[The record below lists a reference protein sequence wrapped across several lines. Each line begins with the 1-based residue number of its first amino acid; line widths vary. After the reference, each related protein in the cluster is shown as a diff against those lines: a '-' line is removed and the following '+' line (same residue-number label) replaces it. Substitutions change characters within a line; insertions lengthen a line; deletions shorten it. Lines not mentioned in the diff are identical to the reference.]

1 MNLRIDRCGD
11 TAKVST
17 YRNTRSATATS
28 RLNCVFRAEN
38 HESAVT
44 LPFGIPQIPETVA
57 AHKPALKS
65 PASPQKNHSKR
76 HSPPDRS
83 TPSDSPAGPPTENK
97 SSADI
102 PPSPPTSHIPPRQK
116 FPCTAKIF
124 PAPPHP
130 AARPPARAIPAPEY
144 LRNELS
150 NFGNPPAH
158 NSNIQKPAEST
169 RSHPWCSSF
178 PTPRSDSIPALRAD
192 RNPSINS
199 AAAAPPRPHSR
210 TSSANC
216 TSNPLPAAAWSQ
228 IQAGSSPT
236 GKPHPRFSAPRPRRL
251 SADPDGTPPLATPH
265 QSPTHIDAPRKN
277 SFAAKRPRFRGPK
290 SSALP
295 ARRIYPAGLSN
306 LPSRRCP

>member
-150 NFGNPPAH
+150 NFGNPPGM
-158 NSNIQKPAEST
+158 PA
-169 RSHPWCSSF
+169 
-178 PTPRSDSIPALRAD
+178 
-192 RNPSINS
+192 
-199 AAAAPPRPHSR
+199 RPHLR

-265 QSPTHIDAPRKN
+265 QSPAHIDAPRKN

>member
-102 PPSPPTSHIPPRQK
+102 PPSPPPSLT
-116 FPCTAKIF
+116 TWLL
-124 PAPPHP
+124 
-130 AARPPARAIPAPEY
+130 PARNAGSPAFAHK
-144 LRNELS
+144 LS
-150 NFGNPPAH
+150 KLH
-158 NSNIQKPAEST
+158 IEST
-169 RSHPWCSSF
+169 ASSGVV
-178 PTPRSDSIPALRAD
+178 TNPARIFA
-192 RNPSINS
+192 NWKTSS
-199 AAAAPPRPHSR
+199 QVFGAAPPAAFSR
-210 TSSANC
+210 S
-216 TSNPLPAAAWSQ
+216 
-228 IQAGSSPT
+228 G
-236 GKPHPRFSAPRPRRL
+236 R
-251 SADPDGTPPLATPH
+251 
-265 QSPTHIDAPRKN
+265 
-277 SFAAKRPRFRGPK
+277 
-290 SSALP
+290 
-295 ARRIYPAGLSN
+295 YPATCDAASIA
-306 LPSRRCP
+306 SAY